1 MSQSNT
7 IDNNLYDRQIRTYG
21 EEAVKKMTSS
31 SVLIMG
37 LDKGLATE
45 VGKNLALGGIRNIYL
60 YDTKNV
66 SQSDL
71 ETGFY
76 YSVDSL
82 NQPRSQVLANK
93 LQELNPYVTVESV
106 DSFNNQQNVTILI
119 NQSVEKVQTVS
130 DYCRSNNSKLVVLY
144 SKGVSGVVFVDAGNS
159 HLVTDS
165 TGETIESVQIGEINS
180 DGKVRCATNNSHD
193 FQSGDYI
200 RFENMEGVNVKQF
213 EKEWKINVINKT
225 TFQLESFDSL

>member
-1 MSQSNT
+1 MNNNKIILEFNLLMSQSNT

-60 YDTKNV
+60 YDTENV

-76 YSVDSL
+76 YSVDSI

-93 LQELNPYVTVESV
+93 LQEFK
-106 DSFNNQQNVTILI
+106 DGW
-119 NQSVEKVQTVS
+119 
-130 DYCRSNNSKLVVLY
+130 VL
-144 SKGVSGVVFVDAGNS
+144 S
-159 HLVTDS
+159 
-165 TGETIESVQIGEINS
+165 EIP
-180 DGKVRCATNNSHD
+180 GKVCVWA
-193 FQSGDYI
+193 QSRIACYQ
-200 RFENMEGVNVKQF
+200 RR
-213 EKEWKINVINKT
+213 
-225 TFQLESFDSL
+225 LHAPASY